1 MTFLARYGNFFL
13 FLILES
19 IALFMVAQYNKKQNE
34 VYQSSANLFTGIIYD
49 NLSTVRNYFLI
60 KNINDSLARE
70 NADLRTQLEASKY
83 VATQQRGEVTFPL
96 DTSTIRPDTAQKK
109 DVIQKFKYITAEVI
123 NNSIS
128 RTENYLTINRGSE
141 HGVKAGMGVI
151 ATNGIVG
158 IVRNVSPRYAQVM
171 SVLNEKISISAMIK
185 RSRFFG
191 SLRWHSKTRNPRL
204 LTLESIPKHAEVL
217 RGDTIITGFSEIFPG
232 EIKIGRVTD
241 FRVEN
246 GSNFYTIDV
255 ETWND
260 MSNVQ
265 YVYVVE
271 NLMLE
276 ELKSLYKEPQPT
288 GKQKGKRVAPQ
299 EEINSF

>member
-83 VATQQRGEVTFPL
+83 VATQQKGTVSFPL
-96 DTSTIRPDTAQKK
+96 DTSTIRPDTVQKK
-109 DVIQKFKYITAEVI
+109 DVFQKFDYITAEVI
-123 NNSIS
+123 NNSIA
-128 RTENYLTINRGSE
+128 RTENYLTINRGHE
-141 HGVKAGMGVI
+141 HGIKVGMGVI
-151 ATNGIVG
+151 TTNGIVG

-171 SVLNEKISISAMIK
+171 SILNEKISISAMIK
-185 RSRFFG
+185 RNRFFG
-191 SLRWHSKTRNPRL
+191 SLKWHSKSRNPRVVS
-204 LTLESIPKHAEVL
+204 LESIPKHAEIL
-217 RGDTIITGFSEIFPG
+217 RGDTVITGFSDIFPG
-232 EIKIGRVTD
+232 EVRIGRVVD
-241 FRVEN
+241 FKVEK

-271 NLMLE
+271 NLMIE
-276 ELKSLYKEPQPT
+276 ELKSLNREPQPNSRQR
-288 GKQKGKRVAPQ
+288 GKNTPVPAEQT
-299 EEINSF
+299 NF

>member
-13 FLILES
+13 FLIFES

-49 NLSTVRNYFLI
+49 NLSTVRNYLLI

-83 VATQQRGEVTFPL
+83 VATQQKGTASFPL

-109 DVIQKFKYITAEVI
+109 DVIQKFTYITAEVI
-123 NNSIS
+123 NNSIA

-141 HGVKAGMGVI
+141 HGIKAGMGVI
-151 ATNGIVG
+151 TTNGIVG

-171 SVLNEKISISAMIK
+171 SILNEKISISAMIK
-185 RSRFFG
+185 RNRFFG
-191 SLRWHSKTRNPRL
+191 SLKWHSKSRNPRVVS
-204 LTLESIPKHAEVL
+204 LESIPKHAEIL
-217 RGDTIITGFSEIFPG
+217 RGDTVITGFSDIFPG
-232 EIKIGRVTD
+232 EVRIGRVID
-241 FRVEN
+241 FRVEK

-265 YVYVVE
+265 YVYVVD
-271 NLMLE
+271 NLMME
-276 ELKSLYKEPQPT
+276 ELKSLNREPQPNT
-288 GKQKGKRVAPQ
+288 RQQGRNTSVPAEQT
-299 EEINSF
+299 NF